1 MLRGNNMTKQLFE
14 ITLATEKK
22 IEECIYNIRGQQ
34 VMLDSDIASFFKVET
49 KALNRQMKRNISR
62 FPGDFCFQLNSE
74 EFRNLRCQN
83 GTFNVS
89 TNGRKYLPYVYT
101 EHGIIA
107 LAGVLKSDTAD
118 KMSVEIARRFIQMRK
133 FIVENGDMMTALAK
147 LQDRQIEFESETN
160 KRFEMIL
167 NHISKLDLPKEA
179 LFCAGQWYDAYEFLS
194 NIITKAE
201 KEIIIVDPYCDKK
214 VFTYLKNKKQ
224 NTRTRLFRSCYSKL
238 LEEEINIFESQ
249 YGKIET
255 NLIDDVHD
263 RFIIIDNS
271 ECYLLGTS
279 FNSAGNKLFVVNKLN
294 DFQTINSII
303 GHLEKI

>member
-1 MLRGNNMTKQLFE
+1 MLRGNNMTKQLLE
-14 ITLATEKK
+14 ISLSINKK

-34 VMLDSDIASFFKVET
+34 VMLDSDIASFFGIET
-49 KALNRQMKRNISR
+49 KNLNKQMKRNISR
-62 FPGDFCFQLNSE
+62 FPNDFCFQLNSK
-74 EFRNLRCQN
+74 EFKDLRCQN
-83 GTFNVS
+83 GTAIRGVNQF
-89 TNGRKYLPYVYT
+89 LPYVYT

-133 FIVENGDMMTALAK
+133 FIIENGDMMTALAK

-194 NIITKAE
+194 SIITKAE
-201 KEIIIVDPYCDKK
+201 KEIVIVDPYCDKK
-214 VFTYLKNKKQ
+214 AFTYLKNKKP
-224 NTRTRLFRSCYSKL
+224 NIRTRLFRSSYSKL

-263 RFIIIDNS
+263 RFIILDNS

-279 FNSAGNKLFVVNKLN
+279 LNSAGNKLFVVNKLN
-294 DFQTINSII
+294 DLNTINSII
-303 GHLEKI
+303 EHLKNI

>member
-1 MLRGNNMTKQLFE
+1 MLRGNNMIKRLLE
-14 ITLATEKK
+14 INLSINKK

-34 VMLDSDIASFFKVET
+34 VMLDSDIASFFGIET
-49 KALNRQMKRNISR
+49 KNLNKQMKRNISR
-62 FPGDFCFQLNSE
+62 FPSDFCFQLNSN
-74 EFRNLRCQN
+74 EFKNLRCQN

-89 TNGRKYLPYVYT
+89 TTGRKYLPYVYT

-107 LAGVLKSDTAD
+107 LAGVLKSETAD

-133 FIVENGDMMTALAK
+133 FIIENGDMMAALAK

-179 LFCAGQWYDAYEFLS
+179 LFCAGQWYDAYEFLAG
-194 NIITKAE
+194 IITKAE
-201 KEIIIVDPYCDKK
+201 KEIVIVDPYCDKK
-214 VFTYLKNKKQ
+214 VFTYLKNKKT
-224 NTRTRLFRSCYSKL
+224 NTRVRLFKSSYSKL

-279 FNSAGNKLFVVNKLN
+279 LNSAGNKLFVVNKLN
-294 DFQTINSII
+294 DLNTINSLIE
-303 GHLEKI
+303 HLENI